1 MAATALRNTGISVVG
16 DTPWGTHFCHFY
28 ESKEDLLDTL
38 VPYFK
43 AGLEDKE
50 FCVWVIADPL
60 TEDEARGALG
70 RVVPDLDQH
79 FSKENIEIFNGLD
92 WYLKEGVL
100 SLEKVTRAWDEKL
113 KQALARGYDGM
124 RVSGDT
130 FWLRDK
136 DWKDFCAYEKQLND
150 SITDR
155 PMTVLCTYPL
165 AKSGAA
171 EILDVVQTHQFALT
185 RRGGNWE
192 VIEHPE
198 LKQAKQ
204 EIRKLNQELEQRVVE
219 RTRQLTAANER
230 VEMILESI
238 TDKFFAFDKDWRFTY
253 LNKHAEEQVKVLG
266 KDPER
271 LIGKVMWDEFPEAP
285 NAEAFRR
292 VMDERVVVNDEL
304 FYAPLG
310 EWVENHICP
319 SQDGGIVTFQKY
331 VTERKRAEKTL
342 LESERKFFV
351 IFYKAP
357 FAIALARVPDGF
369 IVDINEAWT
378 KMFGFARE
386 EVVGKT
392 SLELGINRDPL
403 ERALLFSELQ
413 ERGSVRNREMT
424 FFTKSGEARL
434 ISCNMDVVGFG
445 GQRYLLSTMHDITEQ
460 KRAEEERRR
469 SEEYL
474 REGQRL
480 SQTGSWAWTV
490 ASGDL
495 FWSQEHYRIFGLDP
509 DNFKL
514 TTESAVKFIHPED
527 QSAANQA
534 FERATSAE
542 TDFEWDLRIVRP
554 DGTIRYIH
562 SLAHPVFAESG
573 ELTEY
578 VGTIMDTTER
588 KLAEEALRHAQ
599 AELAHA
605 NRVLTVGELTA
616 SIAHELNQP
625 LGAIVTNGN
634 ASVRLLSRDL
644 PDLKGAREAIDCMI
658 SDAMRASEVIQ
669 SSRAVLKKAAPE
681 KVPLDINEIIQEV
694 IGLSAS
700 QLAKNQV
707 GVRSELEADS
717 PSVFGDRVQLQQV
730 ILNLILNANEA
741 MTKPAS
747 QTRELVIS
755 SRRTRTNEMTVA
767 VKDSG
772 TGVQPEDQ
780 ERIFDAFNTTKEDG
794 LGLGLSISRNIIE
807 AHGGRLWNTPNEG
820 PGATF
825 QFTLPMGASQSLS
838 KSAAK

>member
-1 MAATALRNTGISVVG
+1 MAATSLRNTGISVVG
-16 DTPWGTHFCHFY
+16 DMPWGTHFCHFY

-60 TEDEARGALG
+60 NENEVRGALG
-70 RVVPDLDQH
+70 RVVPDLDQLL
-79 FSKENIEIFNGLD
+79 SNKNIEILNGLD
-92 WYLKEGVL
+92 WYLNEGVFN
-100 SLEKVTRAWDEKL
+100 LERVTSAWDEKL
-113 KQALARGYDGM
+113 KGALARGYDGM
-124 RVSGDT
+124 RVSEDT

-155 PMTVLCTYPL
+155 PMTVLCTNPL

-171 EILDVVQTHQFALT
+171 EILDVIQTHQFALA

-198 LKQAKQ
+198 LKEAKQ

-253 LNKHAEEQVKVLG
+253 LNKHAEEQVKILG

-271 LIGKVMWDEFPEAP
+271 LIGKVMWDEFPEMP
-285 NAEAFRR
+285 NEEAFRR
-292 VMDERVVVNDEL
+292 VMDQREVVTDEL
-304 FYAPLG
+304 YYPPLG
-310 EWVENHICP
+310 EWVENHIYP

-357 FAIALARVPDGF
+357 FAIALARLPTGF
-369 IVDINEAWT
+369 IVDINEAWA
-378 KMFGFARE
+378 KMYGFTRE

-392 SLELGINRDPL
+392 SLELGINRDPH
-403 ERALLFSELQ
+403 ERALLFAELQ

-445 GQRYLLSTMHDITEQ
+445 GERYLLSTMHDITER
-460 KRAEEERRR
+460 KRAEEERLR
-469 SEEYL
+469 SEEYI

-480 SQTGSWAWTV
+480 SHTGSWAWNVTT
-490 ASGDL
+490 GDL
-495 FWSQEHYRIFGLDP
+495 FWSEEHFRIFGLDP

-514 TTESAVKFIHPED
+514 TPEAARKFIHPED
-527 QSAANQA
+527 QPAANQI
-534 FERATSAE
+534 FEKATLDES
-542 TDFEWDLRIVRP
+542 DFEWDFRIVRP
-554 DGTIRYIH
+554 DGTIRYVH
-562 SLAHPVFAESG
+562 SLAHPVFDESG
-573 ELTEY
+573 KLTEY

-588 KLAEEALRHAQ
+588 RLAEEALRQAH

-634 ASVRLLSRDL
+634 ASARLLSRDT
-644 PDLKGAREAIDCMI
+644 PDLEGAREAIDCMI

-669 SSRAVLKKAAPE
+669 RSRAVLKKAAPE
-681 KVPLDINEIIQEV
+681 KVPLSINEIIQDV

-700 QLAKNQV
+700 QLTKNQV
-707 GVRSELEADS
+707 ALRTELETDS
-717 PSVFGDRVQLQQV
+717 SVLGDRVQLEQV

-741 MTKPAS
+741 MTKPGW
-747 QTRELVIS
+747 QTRELVVS
-755 SRRTRTNEMTVA
+755 SRRTKFNELTVA
-767 VKDSG
+767 IKDSG
-772 TGVQPEDQ
+772 TGVQSENQ
-780 ERIFDAFNTTKEDG
+780 ERIFDAFNTTKEGG

-825 QFTLPMGASQSLS
+825 KFTLPTGASQSRS
-838 KSAAK
+838 KSAGK